1 MDDYYVSRVALTGA
15 VQTAMRALQTAKA
28 FDPAEAG
35 ADMAVYM
42 VLGSLEGSLTGL
54 LRALGEDL

>member
-1 MDDYYVSRVALTGA
+1 MDDYYVSRVALAGA
-15 VQTAMRALQTAKA
+15 VKTAMRALQTAIA
-28 FDPAEAG
+28 FDPAKEG